1 MALRNK
7 AFGSAQEFVWA
18 QDSSEYAIRE
28 GTTTVKVFKNFKEK
42 KSFRPE
48 YGADG
53 KFFAVNIILRT
64 FFPVLHF
71 LAYFASE
78 KFAVGFLLTLS
89 DACFS

>member
-28 GTTTVKVFKNFKEK
+28 SSSTVKVFRNFKER
-42 KSFRPE
+42 KSFTPD

-53 KFFAVNIILRT
+53 SYIYK
-64 FFPVLHF
+64 
-71 LAYFASE
+71 
-78 KFAVGFLLTLS
+78 TLY
-89 DACFS
+89 CL

>member
-7 AFGSAQEFVWA
+7 AFGAAQEFVWA

-48 YGADG
+48 FGADG
-53 KFFAVNIILRT
+53 KLEN
-64 FFPVLHF
+64 
-71 LAYFASE
+71 
-78 KFAVGFLLTLS
+78 
-89 DACFS
+89 

>member
-18 QDSSEYAIRE
+18 QDSSEYAVRE
-28 GTTTVKVFKNFKEK
+28 GTTTIKVFKNFKEK

-53 KFFAVNIILRT
+53 TYFVWYTFTQRVRLNPPFLRIL
-64 FFPVLHF
+64 PN
-71 LAYFASE
+71 
-78 KFAVGFLLTLS
+78 K
-89 DACFS
+89 